1 MYVLLDTIEYMIS
14 STQHQTW
21 LFYMPLAKQA
31 ALLKDD
37 LLEPVDLLLDD
48 PQLVELVR
56 NYLATRC
63 RASTRTGRTGIAPD
77 RLLRCCVLKHLKGW
91 SFRELE
97 RELRSNLIYRRF
109 THFDAEATPDFT
121 TFSRT
126 FAVLGPSVTEKIH
139 QRVVG
144 LARQEGAAEGHKLR
158 TDTTVVETNVHFPT
172 DSTLLGDGIRVLS
185 RSLKRIAAQCQ
196 SGALVVV
203 NHGRAVKHRLLE
215 ISRAAKSQSEASRQ
229 RMRDSY
235 HQLLALTAKVTRQAG
250 RVMERWKKGKLP
262 VTGSL
267 LKVEA
272 QASQLGHFL
281 PLVGKVIAQTKERVW
296 EGNRHVV
303 GKVLSLFEPH
313 TQVIRK
319 GKAHKPNEFGRLV
332 RIDEVENGIVSGYE
346 VLEGNA
352 ADTNSWLPAIQ
363 HHQAC
368 FGGAPEMATAD
379 RGFFTAKNEREAEA
393 LGVKK
398 VALPARGPLSKTRA
412 KRQKERWFKRAL
424 RWRAGCEATISHL
437 KNPFSMRRASYKGEP
452 GFKRYV
458 GWCVIT
464 KNLFSIARW
473 QERKKK
479 RKELG
484 ECRRRLN
491 PSPGGAGC

>member
-1 MYVLLDTIEYMIS
+1 MFILLDSIEYMIA
-14 STQHQTW
+14 STQHQSW

-37 LLEPVDLLLDD
+37 LLEPVDQLLDD
-48 PQLVELVR
+48 PQLVELAR
-56 NYLATRC
+56 NCLAARC
-63 RASTRTGRTGIAPD
+63 PASTRTGRTGMAAD

-91 SFRELE
+91 SFRDLE
-97 RELRSNLIYRRF
+97 RELRSNLIYRQF

-126 FAVLGPSVTEKIH
+126 FALLGPSVTEKIH

-158 TDTTVVETNVHFPT
+158 TDTTAVETNVHFPT

-185 RSLKRIAAQCQ
+185 RSLKRIATECK
-196 SGALVVV
+196 SGALEVV

-215 ISRAAKSQSEASRQ
+215 ISRAAKSQTEAGRQ

-235 HQLLALTAKVTRQAG
+235 HKLLALTGKLVRQAG
-250 RVMERWKKGKLP
+250 EIVERWQKRKLP
-262 VTGSL
+262 VIGSL

-272 QASQLGHFL
+272 QASQLRHFL
-281 PLVGKVIAQTKERVW
+281 PLVEKVIAQTKERVW
-296 EGNRHVV
+296 EGNRHVG
-303 GKVLSLFEPH
+303 GKVLSLFESH

-332 RIDEVENGIVSGYE
+332 RIDEVEHGIVSGYE
-346 VLEGNA
+346 ILEGNA

-363 HHQAC
+363 HHQAS
-368 FGGAPEMATAD
+368 FGEAPEMATAD

-393 LGVKK
+393 LGVEK
-398 VALPARGPLSKTRA
+398 VALPATGRLSKTRA

-424 RWRAGCEATISHL
+424 RWRAGGEATISHL
-437 KNPFSMRRASYKGEP
+437 KNPFSMRRARYKGER

-473 QERKKK
+473 QERRKKEVGVENVQ
-479 RKELG
+479 RG
-484 ECRRRLN
+484 
-491 PSPGGAGC
+491 